1 MEHLQRLQGV
11 FTRSLRSCGA
21 STVSRVM
28 YNLGTF
34 LEGPRDQGPGL
45 SRTKGYN
52 LGTR

>member
-1 MEHLQRLQGV
+1 MYIKL
-11 FTRSLRSCGA
+11 
-21 STVSRVM
+21 VM

-34 LEGPRDQGPGL
+34 LEGPRDQGPGP